1 MTSSSVVGS
10 TSRRRDGGPAT
21 PFQAWPR
28 VPLLVLT
35 AAIVVST
42 GTVVASITAS
52 APPPSTTEQ
61 ARMDALAG
69 LEGLA
74 AAFEEHDDDSRTA
87 ALLESQADLLTLTTS
102 WPSGSPAAEGTTR
115 DPFPAGSGA
124 ASAPQQPVAEDLAEL
139 AGGLLADA
147 REAEPGLARLLAS
160 IGSALYAHAQ
170 TLPGGTGVAQPWEDP
185 EIPLEPSGCP
195 APAPETDESGPA
207 KPASPATAEAVAAV
221 VLSQERLVYAY
232 ETVLPRLAGA
242 ERAAAAARLA
252 AHTASAEHWR
262 SLAAAECLDL
272 PLPEPVYVLGRRF
285 ASDPLPAL
293 QDAEGAALAPLADLV
308 SLSDGAVREHAVA
321 RLAEATTE
329 LAASTGEVL
338 PAPGL
343 DDELLAAP
351 SAAP

>member
-1 MTSSSVVGS
+1 M
-10 TSRRRDGGPAT
+10 
-21 PFQAWPR
+21 
-28 VPLLVLT
+28 PLLVLT

-52 APPPSTTEQ
+52 APPPSATEQ
-61 ARMDALAG
+61 ARLDALAG
-69 LEGLA
+69 LDRLA
-74 AAFEEHDDDSRTA
+74 AAFAEHDDGGSPTA
-87 ALLESQADLLTLTTS
+87 ALLQRQADLLTLTTS
-102 WPSGSPAAEGTTR
+102 WPSGSPAADATTAV
-115 DPFPAGSGA
+115 PSAAGSGKPA
-124 ASAPQQPVAEDLAEL
+124 EARQPGAKDLAEL

-147 REAEPGLARLLAS
+147 RKADPGLARLLAS
-160 IGSALYAHAQ
+160 IGSALYAQAQ
-170 TLPGGTGVAQPWEDP
+170 TLPGGTELAQPWEDP
-185 EIPLEPSGCP
+185 EIPLEPAGCP
-195 APAPETDESGPA
+195 VAAPGDDESGPA
-207 KPASPATAEAVAAV
+207 TPASPTTAEAVAAV

-272 PLPEPVYVLGRRF
+272 PLPEPVYALGSRF

-308 SLSDGAVREHAVA
+308 ALSDGPVREHAVA
-321 RLAEATTE
+321 GLAEDTTE

-351 SAAP
+351 TAAP

>member
-1 MTSSSVVGS
+1 MGS
-10 TSRRRDGGPAT
+10 TSRRRDGGPST
-21 PFQAWPR
+21 PSRAWR
-28 VPLLVLT
+28 RAPLLVLT
-35 AAIVVST
+35 AATVVST

-52 APPPSTTEQ
+52 APPPSATEQ
-61 ARMDALAG
+61 ARLDALAG
-69 LEGLA
+69 LEDLA
-74 AAFEEHDDDSRTA
+74 AAFEQHDGGDSPTA

-102 WPSGSPAAEGTTR
+102 WPSGSPAAARTTGV
-115 DPFPAGSGA
+115 PSPADSGA
-124 ASAPQQPVAEDLAEL
+124 PSATSQPGAEDLAEL

-147 REAEPGLARLLAS
+147 RETDPGLARLLAS
-160 IGSALYAHAQ
+160 IGSALYAQAQ
-170 TLPGGTGVAQPWEDP
+170 TLSGGTDVAQPWEDP
-185 EIPLEPSGCP
+185 EIPLEPAGCP
-195 APAPETDESGPA
+195 AAAPEDDESGPA
-207 KPASPATAEAVAAV
+207 TPASPTTAEAVAAV

-242 ERAAAAARLA
+242 ERVAAAARLA

-272 PLPEPVYVLGRRF
+272 PLPEPVHALGDEF

-308 SLSDGAVREHAVA
+308 SLSDGPVREHAVA
-321 RLAEATTE
+321 GLAEATTE
-329 LAASTGEVL
+329 LAASTGEV
-338 PAPGL
+338 PQAPGL

>member
-1 MTSSSVVGS
+1 MGS
-10 TSRRRDGGPAT
+10 TSRRRDGGPTT
-21 PFQAWPR
+21 PSRGWWR

-35 AAIVVST
+35 AAIVLST

-52 APPPSTTEQ
+52 TPPPSITEQ
-61 ARMDALAG
+61 ARVDALAG

-74 AAFEEHDDDSRTA
+74 AAFTEHDGDGSPTA
-87 ALLESQADLLTLTTS
+87 ALLQSQADLLTLTTS
-102 WPSGSPAAEGTTR
+102 WPSGSPAAGGAG
-115 DPFPAGSGA
+115 DPTAAAADSGA
-124 ASAPQQPVAEDLAEL
+124 PSATQQPGAEDLVEL

-147 REAEPGLARLLAS
+147 READPGLARLLAS
-160 IGSALYAHAQ
+160 IGSALYAQAQ
-170 TLPGGTGVAQPWEDP
+170 TMPGGTDVAQPWEDP
-185 EIPLEPSGCP
+185 EIPLEPAGCP
-195 APAPETDESGPA
+195 AAAPEDDASGKATPAPPTS
-207 KPASPATAEAVAAV
+207 AEAIAAV

-232 ETVLPRLAGA
+232 ESALPRLAGA
-242 ERAAAAARLA
+242 ERTAAAARLA

-272 PLPEPVYVLGRRF
+272 PLPEPVYALGSEF

-293 QDAEGAALAPLADLV
+293 RDAEDAALAPLADLV

-321 RLAEATTE
+321 GLAEATTD
-329 LAASTGEVL
+329 LAESTGEVP

-343 DDELLAAP
+343 DDELPAAP